1 MFRVNMSNLS
11 LPQLPVVANFTHIE
25 FALFLSADV
34 RLHSMQIKG
43 AYLFPVQRLNA
54 MRRVE

>member
-1 MFRVNMSNLS
+1 MS
-11 LPQLPVVANFTHIE
+11 PVVANSAYLE
-25 FALFLSADV
+25 FVNFLGADV

-54 MRRVE
+54 MRLRDA